1 MTRGLRMEKQ
11 QVLIAIDSLV
21 MGGIQK
27 SMLTL
32 IHYMRDICDVDV
44 LVWYKREPEDLQ
56 LPDYVNRI
64 HVPGTE
70 SVRSAFSTYGISKEL
85 GLSCLSVLRKKR
97 WLALPRLEKRYDVAI
112 AFSHVSSLKY
122 YLIDKVSAK
131 RKYAF
136 YRHGAYVYRGKI
148 KHFDE
153 EYYQQYDKVFAVSS
167 FTKDVLAKALPGLN
181 NVDVLPDLLDIENI
195 KQVANK
201 PCPEYPDG
209 SRLKL
214 LTVGR
219 LSPEKNPLRI
229 IEIAKCLEKLNI
241 EYIWIVVGDGDLYNV
256 LADEIQR
263 NVLSGKV
270 VLAGNQLNPYRFM
283 RKCDVYLQFSEFEAD
298 PGTIKEVAVFNK
310 HMILS
315 NIPGFRNY
323 QMVIHNMHLCD
334 SNCEAI
340 RCLMEVREI
349 PVIENDLQHRNEE
362 ILQRIKTEMIYDT
375 VEES

>member
-1 MTRGLRMEKQ
+1 MEKL

-27 SMLTL
+27 SMLTM
-32 IHYMRDICDVDV
+32 IHYMKDIWDIDV
-44 LVWYKREPEDLQ
+44 LVWHKREPEAIQ
-56 LPDYVNRI
+56 LPDYVNQI

-70 SVRSAFSTYGISKEL
+70 SVRSAFSMYGISKEL
-85 GLSCLSVLRKKR
+85 GFSCLSVFRKKR
-97 WLALPRLEKRYDVAI
+97 WLALPRLEKRFDVAI

-148 KHFDE
+148 KRFDA
-153 EYYQQYDKVFAVSS
+153 EYYQQYNKVFAVSP
-167 FTKDVLAKALPGLN
+167 FAKDVLTDALPNLN
-181 NVDVLPDLLDIENI
+181 RVDVLPNLLDIENI
-195 KQVANK
+195 KQFANE
-201 PCPEYPDG
+201 PCPEFPDD

-219 LSPEKNPLRI
+219 LSSEKNPLRI
-229 IEIAKCLEKLNI
+229 IEIAKRLENLNI
-241 EYIWIVVGDGDLYNV
+241 EYIWIAVGDGDLYSV

-263 NVLSGKV
+263 NELSGKV
-270 VLAGNQLNPYRFM
+270 VLTGNQINPYRFM
-283 RKCDVYLQFSEFEAD
+283 RKCDVYMQFSEFEAD

-315 NIPGFRNY
+315 NISGFRNY
-323 QMVIHNMHLCD
+323 QTVIHNMHLCD
-334 SNCEAI
+334 SDSEVI
-340 RCLMEVREI
+340 RCLMEVREV

-362 ILQRIKTEMIYDT
+362 ILQRIKTEMI
-375 VEES
+375 